1 MALPLSFP
9 VVARSLAA
17 PRVGV
22 FALELELFVLLGA
35 ASCVLRLGLP
45 LFLLY
50 DDKQAEWGEK
60 RGLFIFK
67 CHQKGNTGIMVNQ
80 AALTASHFPLV
91 YR

>member
-50 DDKQAEWGEK
+50 DDKQAEWGGEK
-60 RGLFIFK
+60 RVINIQMSPEREHWNYGKPGCIDSVSLSFS
-67 CHQKGNTGIMVNQ
+67 
-80 AALTASHFPLV
+80 L
-91 YR
+91 